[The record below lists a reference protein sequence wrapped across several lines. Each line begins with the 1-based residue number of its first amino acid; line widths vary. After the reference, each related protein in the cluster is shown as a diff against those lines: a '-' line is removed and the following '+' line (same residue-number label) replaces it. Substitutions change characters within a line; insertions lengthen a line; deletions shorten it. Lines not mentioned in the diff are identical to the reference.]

1 MEPIIFI
8 CKPKV
13 RNQFAYNIVYLH
25 NCVLLRLLGA
35 FGLVMWNI
43 HGTGKNLAVL
53 YSIPYTHKFGV
64 KNWLAIGIF
73 PESERPNVKLLR
85 SMYEDKK
92 TENFKRKAFS
102 SDNVPIKAK
111 IGHFEVY
118 GTMDTTYDCKI
129 TIAIRPTSEE
139 NYAAVFR
146 GETVE
151 SINEKVTYVIC
162 RNMIWSHVKMDFFFI
177 FCYFVFQWRKAQS
190 EAISQTPN

>member
-13 RNQFAYNIVYLH
+13 RNQFTHNIVYLH

-43 HGTGKNLAVL
+43 HGTGKNLAVM

-73 PESERPNVKLLR
+73 PESKRHDVKLLR
-85 SMYEDKK
+85 SMYEDKM

-111 IGHFEVY
+111 FGDFEVY

-129 TIAIRPTSEE
+129 TIAIRPTFEE

-151 SINEKVTYVIC
+151 SVNEKVTYGIC
-162 RNMIWSHVKMDFFFI
+162 KKYLLISRKNRFF
-177 FCYFVFQWRKAQS
+177 
-190 EAISQTPN
+190 